1 MRDAS
6 KQHGGLAGL
15 GAGMA
20 LGNQIAKAVNDVV
33 PEVSPT
39 EKLREYKKLLDEEI
53 ITQEEFDSLKKK
65 LLKI

>member
-1 MRDAS
+1 MT
-6 KQHGGLAGL
+6 
-15 GAGMA
+15 